1 MQYKKKSIIFKKAIY
16 EVINIKENLINARE
30 LQKRIRNKSRF
41 LDWIKIHIGIN
52 NLKEN
57 EDYYIRKKETNFI
70 NETEYFLTEDAS
82 KKIVLSQVRN
92 EITKTIK
99 EELIK
104 GKDLEEAFQNAKK
117 KRDVEINIIKYED
130 EKYPEQLRKI
140 KNPPKQ
146 IYVKGNVEILKEFG
160 IAVIGTRNCT
170 MYGRRI
176 CKIFSRNLTGY
187 NLNII
192 SGLARGIDT
201 CAHKECIKANGKT
214 IAVLPSGFNKVFP
227 NENED
232 LLDEILKK
240 GGTIVTEYP
249 PDFEKTS
256 DSCRERNRI
265 IAGLAIGTLVIEAG
279 KYSGTSITVRNTN
292 EQGKKAFC
300 IPSSLLS
307 SKGIGT
313 NRMIKNGEAKLVTEV
328 EDIMKEFPKIKPKPD
343 FDFKRI
349 EYNKIKKKNTKI
361 TNFEIEEENLEIY
374 NCLSRNPTT
383 IEEIAQT
390 LNKPI
395 KEISYKLTLLELQG
409 AIEELPGKK
418 FKIK

>member
-1 MQYKKKSIIFKKAIY
+1 MRK
-16 EVINIKENLINARE
+16 INDNLIDARW
-30 LQKRIRNKSRF
+30 LQKILKNKTKYS
-41 LDWIKIHIGIN
+41 DWIKIHISKN
-52 NLKEN
+52 NMQEN
-57 EDYYIRKKETNFI
+57 KDYYIQKTKINSIKNFDVKKI
-70 NETEYFLTEDAS
+70 EYFLTQDAC
-82 KKIVLSQVRN
+82 KKVICSQVRN
-92 EITKTIK
+92 KIANRIKSELEKGNNLENLLNEI
-99 EELIK
+99 
-104 GKDLEEAFQNAKK
+104 
-117 KRDVEINIIKYED
+117 KRSEIDVIKYED

-146 IYVKGNVEILKEFG
+146 LYVKGNVENLKGCG

-170 MYGRRI
+170 MYGRRM
-176 CKIFSRNLTGY
+176 CKIFSMNLSGY

-192 SGLARGIDT
+192 SGLAKGIDT
-201 CAHKECIKANGKT
+201 CAHKSCMEAKGKT
-214 IAVLPSGFNKVFP
+214 IAVIPSGFNKVFP
-227 NENED
+227 SENED

-279 KYSGTSITVRNTN
+279 KHSGTSITVRNTN
-292 EQGKKAFC
+292 EQGKKTFC

-313 NRMIKNGEAKLVTEV
+313 NRMIKNGEAKMVTEV
-328 EDIMKEFPKIKPKPD
+328 EDIIKEYPGIKQKSD
-343 FDFKRI
+343 FDFKKI
-349 EYNKIKKKNTKI
+349 EYNKAKKKNIKTE
-361 TNFEIEEENLEIY
+361 NLEIEEENLEIY
-374 NCLSRNPTT
+374 NCLSKKPTR
-383 IEEIAQT
+383 IEEIAQI
-390 LNKPI
+390 LDKPI

>member
-1 MQYKKKSIIFKKAIY
+1 M
-16 EVINIKENLINARE
+16 NIKENLINARV
-30 LQKRIRNKSRF
+30 LQNRIKNKSRF

-57 EDYYIRKKETNFI
+57 EDYYIRKRKKNSI
-70 NETEYFLTEDAS
+70 KETEYFLTEEAS
-82 KKIVLSQVRN
+82 KKIVLSQARN
-92 EITKTIK
+92 EITKIIR

-104 GKDLEEAFQNAKK
+104 GKKLEEAFQKAKK
-117 KRDVEINIIKYED
+117 KREVKIDIIKYED

-140 KNPPKQ
+140 KNPPNQ
-146 IYVKGNVEILKEFG
+146 LYVKGNVENLKGCG

-170 MYGRRI
+170 MYGRRM
-176 CKIFSRNLTGY
+176 CKIFSMNLSGY

-192 SGLARGIDT
+192 SGLAKGIDT
-201 CAHKECIKANGKT
+201 CAHKSCMEAKGKT
-214 IAVLPSGFNKVFP
+214 IAVIPSGFNKVFP
-227 NENED
+227 SENED

-256 DSCRERNRI
+256 NSCRERNRI

-313 NRMIKNGEAKLVTEV
+313 NRMIKNGEAKMVTEV
-328 EDIMKEFPKIKPKPD
+328 EDIIKEYPGIKEKLD
-343 FDFKRI
+343 FNFKKI
-349 EYNKIKKKNTKI
+349 EYNKTKKKNIKTE
-361 TNFEIEEENLEIY
+361 NLEIEEENLEIY
-374 NCLSRNPTT
+374 NCLSKDPTS
-383 IEEIAQT
+383 IEEIAQI
-390 LNKPI
+390 LDKPI

>member
-1 MQYKKKSIIFKKAIY
+1 M
-16 EVINIKENLINARE
+16 NIKENLINARV
-30 LQKRIRNKSRF
+30 LQKRIKNKSRF

-57 EDYYIRKKETNFI
+57 EDYYIRKRKKNSI
-70 NETEYFLTEDAS
+70 KETEYFLTEEAS
-82 KKIVLSQVRN
+82 KKIVLSQARN
-92 EITKTIK
+92 EITKIIR

-104 GKDLEEAFQNAKK
+104 GKKLEEAFQKAKK
-117 KRDVEINIIKYED
+117 KREVKIDIIKYED

-146 IYVKGNVEILKEFG
+146 LYVKGNVENLKGCG

-170 MYGRRI
+170 MYGRRM
-176 CKIFSRNLTGY
+176 CKIFSMNLSGY

-192 SGLARGIDT
+192 SGLAKGIDT
-201 CAHKECIKANGKT
+201 CAHKSCMDAKGKT

-227 NENED
+227 SENED

-256 DSCRERNRI
+256 NSCRERNRI

-279 KYSGTSITVRNTN
+279 KHSGTSITVRNTN

-313 NRMIKNGEAKLVTEV
+313 NRMIKNGEAKMVTEV
-328 EDIMKEFPKIKPKPD
+328 EDIIKEFPGIKAKSD
-343 FDFKRI
+343 FEFKRI
-349 EYNKIKKKNTKI
+349 EYSKNKNKKI
-361 TNFEIEEENLEIY
+361 QVTNFEIEEENIEIY
-374 NCLSRNPTT
+374 NCLSKDPTS
-383 IEEIAQT
+383 IEEIAQI
-390 LNKPI
+390 LDKPI

-409 AIEELPGKK
+409 VIEELPGKK